1 MILIYAHLIFAHRKL
16 TTVGAAT
23 VILIQLLLKSPN
35 VHYVYNQILLFLF
48 QPFMDAKAVQ
58 QDVRYATKEK
68 LFILWTHRL
77 RERIELTKL

>member
-48 QPFMDAKAVQ
+48 QPFMDVKAAQ
-58 QDVRYATKEK
+58 QDVHYVTKVK
-68 LFILWTHRL
+68 QMSINNSRL
-77 RERIELTKL
+77 